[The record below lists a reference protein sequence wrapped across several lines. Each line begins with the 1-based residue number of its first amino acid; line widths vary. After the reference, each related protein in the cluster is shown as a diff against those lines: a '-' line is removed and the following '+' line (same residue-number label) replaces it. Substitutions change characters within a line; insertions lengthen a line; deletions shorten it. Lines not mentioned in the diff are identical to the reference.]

1 VQFGRLLEQLAR
13 QGWRLRPDD
22 SMLVNAEPVRDIP
35 VSAPFLRSHPVTR
48 AEQLGGSWQL
58 RRLEIYQRT

>member
-35 VSAPFLRSHPVTR
+35 VSAPSCGHIR
-48 AEQLGGSWQL
+48 
-58 RRLEIYQRT
+58 